1 VTGRIHRRDDQES
14 LGCESTEL
22 RDLHQRAEGVAE
34 STPVA
39 AAGRGGEADNNS
51 AGVRFEDSRVRASR
65 RVVRLIDEDEVVVA
79 GAAGVIYNFNSVTSP
94 PASGALAATPA
105 TVGIYSAGMVFT
117 SGLVVVPGAGQSVN
131 VTYSL
136 GGVDAVNQRA

>member
-1 VTGRIHRRDDQES
+1 MVSQDDMLTTQKNGVLATNSVVSVIRRAQGQYTSQTVTAATVIATG
-14 LGCESTEL
+14 
-22 RDLHQRAEGVAE
+22 EGFLVNF
-34 STPVA
+34 S
-39 AAGRGGEADNNS
+39 
-51 AGVRFEDSRVRASR
+51 
-65 RVVRLIDEDEVVVA
+65 VVVA

>member
-1 VTGRIHRRDDQES
+1 MASQDDMLTTQKNGVLATNSVVSVIRRAQGQYTSQTVTAATVIATG
-14 LGCESTEL
+14 
-22 RDLHQRAEGVAE
+22 EGFLVNF
-34 STPVA
+34 S
-39 AAGRGGEADNNS
+39 
-51 AGVRFEDSRVRASR
+51 
-65 RVVRLIDEDEVVVA
+65 VVVA

>member
-1 VTGRIHRRDDQES
+1 MASQDDMLTTQKNGVLATNSVVSVIRRAQGQYTSQTVTAATVIATG
-14 LGCESTEL
+14 
-22 RDLHQRAEGVAE
+22 EGFLVNF
-34 STPVA
+34 S
-39 AAGRGGEADNNS
+39 
-51 AGVRFEDSRVRASR
+51 
-65 RVVRLIDEDEVVVA
+65 IVVA